1 MLKYILNFLGLLKI
15 YLYKG
20 NEMYNDKVVGS
31 PRKILAISKH
41 QGIANSPL
49 GFWYIGMNLPRGH
62 KHVLNAIF
70 LKDGFYGNVMG
81 RAIDLSRC
89 YWTCDFFFRES
100 ISETNNVNT

>member
-1 MLKYILNFLGLLKI
+1 MIKVRSMLKYILNFLGLLKI

-31 PRKILAISKH
+31 LRKILAISKH
-41 QGIANSPL
+41 QGIANSPP

-62 KHVLNAIF
+62 KHLLNA
-70 LKDGFYGNVMG
+70 NM
-81 RAIDLSRC
+81 
-89 YWTCDFFFRES
+89 WFFFRDS